1 MIKIDES
8 IINGTSGSDSGTG
21 RKMPPITEEE
31 QEILE
36 HHGILG
42 MKWGKRKGKSKGKSK
57 GKNDSSLSSTVP
69 MTKNAKRLDE
79 GAREKQFIN
88 EYNSRDKMS
97 TRSLQNRVKRLQA
110 EQQFRDLVNKPA
122 AERAAAAAKI
132 AEKKA
137 KRNKMIMR
145 TALSIYGNV
154 PITSFGKKGKEYADI
169 LAPSQALAKAAAG
182 SIKNSD
188 DISDSLLHAKHKS
201 KSDRRSNMLHE
212 EDVVLHGSKITDSE
226 GLLHYGV
233 AGMHWG
239 TKKGRAIE
247 KVAGRTEGV
256 GLARGAASYAKSLGN
271 TVAHPLISTSTRLK
285 NLKRHPILS
294 ATSATTMMKK
304 NNQEIRSEVLK
315 KKMMRSAEAN
325 RRTGIK
331 TAKNNLK
338 TAKKLASISKK
349 SGDKDYLK
357 KVKDVNAKKSIVKS
371 AKNNYEGVFNARN
384 KGSDVVSSKGFKDA
398 KKELKTE
405 RLLSKQ
411 KVQDQKLANSK
422 IINRSKKSISKK

>member
-21 RKMPPITEEE
+21 RKMSPITEEE

-42 MKWGKRKGKSKGKSK
+42 MKWGKRKGKSKGK
-57 GKNDSSLSSTVP
+57 NDSSLSSTVP
-69 MTKNAKRLDE
+69 MTKKSNRVDE

-88 EYNSRDKMS
+88 EYASRDKMS
-97 TRSLQNRVKRLQA
+97 TRSLQNRVKRLQT

-154 PITSFGKKGKEYADI
+154 SLASFGKKGKEYADI
-169 LAPSQALAKAAAG
+169 LGPSQALAKAAAG

-188 DISDSLLHAKHKS
+188 DISGSLLHATHKS
-201 KSDRRSNMLHE
+201 KLDNRSNILYE
-212 EDVVLHGSKITDSE
+212 EDVVLHGSKIIDSE

-239 TKKGRAIE
+239 SKKGRAIE

-294 ATSATTMMKK
+294 ATSAATMMKK

-315 KKMMRSAEAN
+315 KKMMRLAEAN
-325 RRTGIK
+325 RRTDIK
-331 TAKNNLK
+331 SAKNNLK

-384 KGSDVVSSKGFKDA
+384 KGSDVVSSKGFEDA
-398 KKELKTE
+398 KKELKSE

>member
-8 IINGTSGSDSGTG
+8 IINGTSGSDSGMG

-42 MKWGKRKGKSKGKSK
+42 MKWGKRKGKSKGK
-57 GKNDSSLSSTVP
+57 NDSSLSSTVP

-79 GAREKQFIN
+79 GIREKQFIN

-154 PITSFGKKGKEYADI
+154 PIASIGKKGKEYADI
-169 LAPSQALAKAAAG
+169 LGPSQALAKAAAG

-188 DISDSLLHAKHKS
+188 DISGSLLHAKHKS
-201 KSDRRSNMLHE
+201 KLDKRSNMLYE
-212 EDVVLHGSKITDSE
+212 EDVILHGSKIVDSE

-233 AGMHWG
+233 AGMHCG
-239 TKKGRAIE
+239 TKKGRSIE
-247 KVAGRTEGV
+247 KVAGRTEGA

-398 KKELKTE
+398 KKDLKAE

-411 KVQDQKLANSK
+411 KVENQKIANSK

>member
-8 IINGTSGSDSGTG
+8 IINGTSGSDSGMG

-42 MKWGKRKGKSKGKSK
+42 MKWGKRKGKSKGK
-57 GKNDSSLSSTVP
+57 NDSSLSSTVP

-79 GAREKQFIN
+79 GIREKQFIN

-154 PITSFGKKGKEYADI
+154 PIASIGKKGKEYADI
-169 LAPSQALAKAAAG
+169 LGPSQALAKAAAG

-188 DISDSLLHAKHKS
+188 DISGSLLHAKHKS
-201 KSDRRSNMLHE
+201 KLDKRSNMLYE
-212 EDVVLHGSKITDSE
+212 EDVILHGSKIVDSE

-384 KGSDVVSSKGFKDA
+384 KGSDVVSSKGFKAA
-398 KKELKTE
+398 KKELKAE

-422 IINRSKKSISKK
+422 IINRSKKFISKK

>member
-8 IINGTSGSDSGTG
+8 IINGTSGSDSGMG

-42 MKWGKRKGKSKGKSK
+42 MKWGKRKGKSKGK
-57 GKNDSSLSSTVP
+57 NDSSLSSTVP
-69 MTKNAKRLDE
+69 MTKNTKRLDE

-154 PITSFGKKGKEYADI
+154 PIASIGKKGKEYADI
-169 LAPSQALAKAAAG
+169 LGPSQALAKAAAG

-188 DISDSLLHAKHKS
+188 DISGSLLHAKHKS
-201 KSDRRSNMLHE
+201 KLDKRSNMLYE
-212 EDVVLHGSKITDSE
+212 EDVILHGSKIVDSE

-256 GLARGAASYAKSLGN
+256 GLVRGAASYAKSLGN

-294 ATSATTMMKK
+294 ATSSATMMKK

-411 KVQDQKLANSK
+411 KVENQKIANAK

>member
-8 IINGTSGSDSGTG
+8 IINGTSGSDSGIG

-42 MKWGKRKGKSKGKSK
+42 MKWGKRKGKSN

-97 TRSLQNRVKRLQA
+97 TRSLQNRVKRLQT
-110 EQQFRDLVNKPA
+110 EQQFRELVNKPA

-145 TALSIYGNV
+145 TALSIYGNM
-154 PITSFGKKGKEYADI
+154 PLASFGKKGKEYVKT
-169 LAPSQALAKAAAG
+169 LGPSQALAKAAAG
-182 SIKNSD
+182 SIKIKNSD
-188 DISDSLLHAKHKS
+188 DLSGSLLHAKHKS
-201 KSDRRSNMLHE
+201 KLDKRSNMLYE
-212 EDVVLHGSKITDSE
+212 EDVILHGSKFDDSE
-226 GLLHYGV
+226 GLLHYGI

-256 GLARGAASYAKSLGN
+256 GLARGTASYAKSLGN

-294 ATSATTMMKK
+294 ATSAATMMKK

-357 KVKDVNAKKSIVKS
+357 KVKDVNAKKLIVKS

-398 KKELKTE
+398 KKELKAE
-405 RLLSKQ
+405 RLQSKQ
-411 KVQDQKLANSK
+411 KVENQKIANAK

>member
-8 IINGTSGSDSGTG
+8 IINGTYSSDSGTG
-21 RKMPPITEEE
+21 RQMPPITEEE

-42 MKWGKRKGKSKGKSK
+42 MKWGSRKGKSK

-69 MTKNAKRLDE
+69 MTKKSNRVDE

-88 EYNSRDKMS
+88 EYSNRDKMS
-97 TRSLQNRVKRLQA
+97 TRSLQNRVKRLQT
-110 EQQFRDLVNKPA
+110 EQQFRELVNKPA

-154 PITSFGKKGKEYADI
+154 SLASFGKKGKEYADI
-169 LAPSQALAKAAAG
+169 LGPSQALAKAAAG

-188 DISDSLLHAKHKS
+188 DLSDNLQ
-201 KSDRRSNMLHE
+201 
-212 EDVVLHGSKITDSE
+212 
-226 GLLHYGV
+226 HYGI

-294 ATSATTMMKK
+294 ATSSTTMMKK

-315 KKMMRSAEAN
+315 KKMMRSAEAK
-325 RRTGIK
+325 RRANIK

-349 SGDKDYLK
+349 SGDKDYIK

-371 AKNNYEGVFNARN
+371 AKNDYEGVFNARN

-398 KKELKTE
+398 KKELKAE
-405 RLLSKQ
+405 RLQSKQ
-411 KVQDQKLANSK
+411 KVENQKIANAK

>member
-42 MKWGKRKGKSKGKSK
+42 MKWGKRKGK
-57 GKNDSSLSSTVP
+57 NDSSLSSTVP

-79 GAREKQFIN
+79 GIREKQFIN

-110 EQQFRDLVNKPA
+110 EQQFRELVNKPA

-154 PITSFGKKGKEYADI
+154 SLASFGKKGKEYADI
-169 LAPSQALAKAAAG
+169 LGPSQALAKAAAG

-188 DISDSLLHAKHKS
+188 DISGSLLHAKHKS
-201 KSDRRSNMLHE
+201 KLDKRSNMLYE

-226 GLLHYGV
+226 GLLHYGI

-294 ATSATTMMKK
+294 ATSAATMMKK

-349 SGDKDYLK
+349 SGDKDHLK

>member
-36 HHGILG
+36 HYGILG
-42 MKWGKRKGKSKGKSK
+42 MKWGKSK

-110 EQQFRDLVNKPA
+110 EQQFRELVNKPA

-154 PITSFGKKGKEYADI
+154 SLASFGKKGKEYADI
-169 LAPSQALAKAAAG
+169 LGPSQALAKAAAG

-188 DISDSLLHAKHKS
+188 DISGSLLHAKHKS
-201 KSDRRSNMLHE
+201 KLDKRSNMLYE

-226 GLLHYGV
+226 GLLHYGI

-398 KKELKTE
+398 KKELKAE

>member
-8 IINGTSGSDSGTG
+8 IINGTSGSDSGMG

-42 MKWGKRKGKSKGKSK
+42 MKWGKRKGKSKGK
-57 GKNDSSLSSTVP
+57 NDSSLSSTVP
-69 MTKNAKRLDE
+69 MTKNAKKLDE
-79 GAREKQFIN
+79 GIREKQFIN

-154 PITSFGKKGKEYADI
+154 SLASFGKKGKEYADI
-169 LAPSQALAKAAAG
+169 LGPSQALAKAAAG

-188 DISDSLLHAKHKS
+188 DISGSLLHAKHKS
-201 KSDRRSNMLHE
+201 KLDKRSNMLYE
-212 EDVVLHGSKITDSE
+212 EDVILHGSKIVDSE

-239 TKKGRAIE
+239 TKKGRSIE
-247 KVAGRTEGV
+247 KVAGRTEGA

-271 TVAHPLISTSTRLK
+271 TVAHPFISTSTRLK

-294 ATSATTMMKK
+294 ATSSATMMKK

-422 IINRSKKSISKK
+422 IINRSKKFISKK

>member
-8 IINGTSGSDSGTG
+8 IINGTSGSDSGMG

-42 MKWGKRKGKSKGKSK
+42 MKWGERKGKSK

-110 EQQFRDLVNKPA
+110 EQQFRELVNKPA

-154 PITSFGKKGKEYADI
+154 SLASFGKKGKEYADI
-169 LAPSQALAKAAAG
+169 LGPSQALAKAAAG

-188 DISDSLLHAKHKS
+188 DISGSLLHTNHKS
-201 KSDRRSNMLHE
+201 KSDKRSNMLHE
-212 EDVVLHGSKITDSE
+212 EDVILHGSKISDSE

-271 TVAHPLISTSTRLK
+271 TVAHPLISTSSRLK

-325 RRTGIK
+325 RRTDIK
-331 TAKNNLK
+331 AAKNNLK

-384 KGSDVVSSKGFKDA
+384 KGSDVVSSKVFKAA
-398 KKELKTE
+398 KKELKAE

-411 KVQDQKLANSK
+411 KLQDQKLANSK

>member
-8 IINGTSGSDSGTG
+8 IINGTSGSDSGMG

-42 MKWGKRKGKSKGKSK
+42 MKWGKRKGKSKGK
-57 GKNDSSLSSTVP
+57 NDSSLSSTVP

-79 GAREKQFIN
+79 GIREKQFIN

-154 PITSFGKKGKEYADI
+154 SLASFGKKGKEYADI
-169 LAPSQALAKAAAG
+169 LGPSQALAKAAAG

-201 KSDRRSNMLHE
+201 KLDKRSNMLYE
-212 EDVVLHGSKITDSE
+212 EDVILHGSKIVDSE

-239 TKKGRAIE
+239 TKKGRSIE
-247 KVAGRTEGV
+247 KVAGRTEGA

-315 KKMMRSAEAN
+315 KKMMRSAELN
-325 RRTGIK
+325 RRTDIK
-331 TAKNNLK
+331 AAKNNLK

-422 IINRSKKSISKK
+422 IINRSKKFISKK

>member
-8 IINGTSGSDSGTG
+8 IINGTSGSDSGMG

-42 MKWGKRKGKSKGKSK
+42 MKWGKRKGKSKGK
-57 GKNDSSLSSTVP
+57 NDSSLSSTVP

-79 GAREKQFIN
+79 GIREKQFIN

-154 PITSFGKKGKEYADI
+154 SLASFGKKGKEYADI
-169 LAPSQALAKAAAG
+169 LGPSQALAKAAAG

-188 DISDSLLHAKHKS
+188 DISGSLLHAKHKS
-201 KSDRRSNMLHE
+201 KLDKRSNMLYE

-233 AGMHWG
+233 KGMHWG

-384 KGSDVVSSKGFKDA
+384 KGSDVVSSKGFKAA
-398 KKELKTE
+398 KKELKAE

>member
-8 IINGTSGSDSGTG
+8 IINGTSGSDSGMG

-36 HHGILG
+36 HQGILG
-42 MKWGKRKGKSKGKSK
+42 MKWGKRKGKSK

-79 GAREKQFIN
+79 GIREKQFIN

-154 PITSFGKKGKEYADI
+154 PIASIGKKGKEYADI
-169 LAPSQALAKAAAG
+169 LGPSQALAKAAAG

-188 DISDSLLHAKHKS
+188 DISGSLLHTKHKS
-201 KSDRRSNMLHE
+201 KLDKRNNMLYE
-212 EDVVLHGSKITDSE
+212 EDVVLHGSKIVDSE

-239 TKKGRAIE
+239 SKKGRSIE

-294 ATSATTMMKK
+294 ATSAATMMKK

-398 KKELKTE
+398 KKELKAE

-411 KVQDQKLANSK
+411 KVENQKIANAK

>member
-8 IINGTSGSDSGTG
+8 IINGTSGSDSGMG

-42 MKWGKRKGKSKGKSK
+42 MKWGKRKGKSK

-122 AERAAAAAKI
+122 AERAATAAKI

-145 TALSIYGNV
+145 TALSVYGNV
-154 PITSFGKKGKEYADI
+154 PIASIGKKGKEYADI
-169 LAPSQALAKAAAG
+169 LGPSQALAKAAAG

-188 DISDSLLHAKHKS
+188 DISGSLLHAKHKS
-201 KSDRRSNMLHE
+201 KLDKRSNMLYE

-233 AGMHWG
+233 KGMHWG

-398 KKELKTE
+398 KKDLKAE

-411 KVQDQKLANSK
+411 KVENQKLANSK

>member
-21 RKMPPITEEE
+21 RKMSPITEEE

-36 HHGILG
+36 HQGILG
-42 MKWGKRKGKSKGKSK
+42 MKWGKRKGKSK

-79 GAREKQFIN
+79 GIREKQFIN

-154 PITSFGKKGKEYADI
+154 PIASIGKKGKEYADI
-169 LAPSQALAKAAAG
+169 LGPSQALAKAAAG

-188 DISDSLLHAKHKS
+188 DISGSLLHAKHKS
-201 KSDRRSNMLHE
+201 KLDKRINMLYE
-212 EDVVLHGSKITDSE
+212 EDVILHGSKIVDSE

-239 TKKGRAIE
+239 SKKGRSIE

>member
-8 IINGTSGSDSGTG
+8 IINGTSGSDSGMG

-36 HHGILG
+36 HHGVLG
-42 MKWGKRKGKSKGKSK
+42 MKWGKRKGKSK

-79 GAREKQFIN
+79 GIREKQFIN

-154 PITSFGKKGKEYADI
+154 SLASFGKKGKEYANI
-169 LAPSQALAKAAAG
+169 LGPSQALAKAAAG

-188 DISDSLLHAKHKS
+188 DISGSLLHAKHKS
-201 KSDRRSNMLHE
+201 KLDKRSNMLYE

-239 TKKGRAIE
+239 SKKGRSIE

-294 ATSATTMMKK
+294 ATSAATMMKK

-357 KVKDVNAKKSIVKS
+357 KVKDVNAKKAIVKS

-384 KGSDVVSSKGFKDA
+384 KGSDVVSSKGFTDA
-398 KKELKTE
+398 KKDLKAE

-411 KVQDQKLANSK
+411 KVENQKIANAK

>member
-1 MIKIDES
+1 
-8 IINGTSGSDSGTG
+8 
-21 RKMPPITEEE
+21 
-31 QEILE
+31 
-36 HHGILG
+36 
-42 MKWGKRKGKSKGKSK
+42 
-57 GKNDSSLSSTVP
+57 
-69 MTKNAKRLDE
+69 
-79 GAREKQFIN
+79 
-88 EYNSRDKMS
+88 
-97 TRSLQNRVKRLQA
+97 
-110 EQQFRDLVNKPA
+110 
-122 AERAAAAAKI
+122 
-132 AEKKA
+132 
-137 KRNKMIMR
+137 MIMR

-304 NNQEIRSEVLK
+304 IIRKFVLK
-315 KKMMRSAEAN
+315 
-325 RRTGIK
+325 
-331 TAKNNLK
+331 
-338 TAKKLASISKK
+338 
-349 SGDKDYLK
+349 Y
-357 KVKDVNAKKSIVKS
+357 
-371 AKNNYEGVFNARN
+371 
-384 KGSDVVSSKGFKDA
+384 
-398 KKELKTE
+398 
-405 RLLSKQ
+405 
-411 KVQDQKLANSK
+411 
-422 IINRSKKSISKK
+422 

>member
-8 IINGTSGSDSGTG
+8 IINGTYSSDSGTG

-42 MKWGKRKGKSKGKSK
+42 MKWGSRKGKSK

-69 MTKNAKRLDE
+69 MTKKSNRVDE

-88 EYNSRDKMS
+88 EYASRDKMS
-97 TRSLQNRVKRLQA
+97 TRSLQNRVKRLQT

-154 PITSFGKKGKEYADI
+154 SLASFGKKGKEYADI
-169 LAPSQALAKAAAG
+169 LGPSQALAKAAAG

-188 DISDSLLHAKHKS
+188 DISGSLLHAKHKS

-271 TVAHPLISTSTRLK
+271 TVAHPFISTSTRLK

-294 ATSATTMMKK
+294 ATSSATMMKK

-315 KKMMRSAEAN
+315 KKMMRSAELN
-325 RRTGIK
+325 RRANIK

-349 SGDKDYLK
+349 SGDKDYIK

-371 AKNNYEGVFNARN
+371 AKNDYEGVFNARN

-398 KKELKTE
+398 KKELKAE

-411 KVQDQKLANSK
+411 KVQDQKIANAK

>member
-8 IINGTSGSDSGTG
+8 IINGTSGSDSGMG

-42 MKWGKRKGKSKGKSK
+42 MKWGKRKGKSKGK
-57 GKNDSSLSSTVP
+57 NDSSLSSTVP

-79 GAREKQFIN
+79 GIREKQFIN

-154 PITSFGKKGKEYADI
+154 PIASIGKKGKEYADI
-169 LAPSQALAKAAAG
+169 LGPSQALAKAAAG

-188 DISDSLLHAKHKS
+188 DISGSLLHAKHKS
-201 KSDRRSNMLHE
+201 KLDKRSNMLYE
-212 EDVVLHGSKITDSE
+212 EDVVLHGSKIVDSE

-247 KVAGRTEGV
+247 KVAGRTEGA

-398 KKELKTE
+398 KKDLKAE

-411 KVQDQKLANSK
+411 KVENQKLANSK

>member
-1 MIKIDES
+1 
-8 IINGTSGSDSGTG
+8 
-21 RKMPPITEEE
+21 
-31 QEILE
+31 
-36 HHGILG
+36 
-42 MKWGKRKGKSKGKSK
+42 
-57 GKNDSSLSSTVP
+57 
-69 MTKNAKRLDE
+69 
-79 GAREKQFIN
+79 
-88 EYNSRDKMS
+88 
-97 TRSLQNRVKRLQA
+97 
-110 EQQFRDLVNKPA
+110 
-122 AERAAAAAKI
+122 
-132 AEKKA
+132 
-137 KRNKMIMR
+137 MR

-154 PITSFGKKGKEYADI
+154 SLASFGKKGKEYADI
-169 LAPSQALAKAAAG
+169 LGPSQALAKAAAG

-188 DISDSLLHAKHKS
+188 DISGSLLHAKHKS

-256 GLARGAASYAKSLGN
+256 GLARGTASYAKSLGN

-294 ATSATTMMKK
+294 ATSSATMMKK

-315 KKMMRSAEAN
+315 KKMMRSAEAK
-325 RRTGIK
+325 RRVNIK

-349 SGDKDYLK
+349 SGDKDYIK

-371 AKNNYEGVFNARN
+371 AKNDYEGVFNARN

-398 KKELKTE
+398 KKELKAE

-411 KVQDQKLANSK
+411 KVENQKIANAK

>member
-8 IINGTSGSDSGTG
+8 IINGTYGSDSGTG

-42 MKWGKRKGKSKGKSK
+42 MKWGKRKGKSKGK
-57 GKNDSSLSSTVP
+57 NDSSLSSTVP
-69 MTKNAKRLDE
+69 MTKKSNRVDE

-97 TRSLQNRVKRLQA
+97 TRSLQNRVKRLQT

-154 PITSFGKKGKEYADI
+154 SLASFGKKGKEYADI
-169 LAPSQALAKAAAG
+169 LGPSQALAKAAAG

-188 DISDSLLHAKHKS
+188 DLSDSLLHAKHKS
-201 KSDRRSNMLHE
+201 KLDKRSNMLYE
-212 EDVVLHGSKITDSE
+212 EDVILHGTKISDSE

-294 ATSATTMMKK
+294 ATSSTTMMKK

-325 RRTGIK
+325 RRTDIK
-331 TAKNNLK
+331 SAKNNLK

-384 KGSDVVSSKGFKDA
+384 KGSDVVSSKGFKNA
-398 KKELKTE
+398 KKELKSE

-411 KVQDQKLANSK
+411 KVQNQKIANSK

>member
-8 IINGTSGSDSGTG
+8 IINGTSGSDSGMG

-42 MKWGKRKGKSKGKSK
+42 MKWGKRKGKSKGK
-57 GKNDSSLSSTVP
+57 NDSSLSSTVP

-79 GAREKQFIN
+79 GIREKQFIN

-154 PITSFGKKGKEYADI
+154 PIASIGKKGKEYADI
-169 LAPSQALAKAAAG
+169 LGPSQALAKAAAG

-201 KSDRRSNMLHE
+201 KLDKRSNMLYE

-239 TKKGRAIE
+239 TKKGRSIE
-247 KVAGRTEGV
+247 KVAGRTEGA

-398 KKELKTE
+398 KKDLKAE

-411 KVQDQKLANSK
+411 KVENQKLANSK

>member
-21 RKMPPITEEE
+21 RKMSPITEEE

-42 MKWGKRKGKSKGKSK
+42 MKWGKRKGKSKGK
-57 GKNDSSLSSTVP
+57 NDSSLSSTVP

-79 GAREKQFIN
+79 GIREKQFIN

-154 PITSFGKKGKEYADI
+154 SLASFGKKGKEYADI
-169 LAPSQALAKAAAG
+169 LGPSQALAKAAAG

-201 KSDRRSNMLHE
+201 KLDKRSNMLYE
-212 EDVVLHGSKITDSE
+212 EDVVLHGSKIVDSE
-226 GLLHYGV
+226 GLLHYGI

-239 TKKGRAIE
+239 SKKGRAIE

-405 RLLSKQ
+405 RLQSKQ
-411 KVQDQKLANSK
+411 KIANAK

>member
-21 RKMPPITEEE
+21 RKMSPITEEE

-42 MKWGKRKGKSKGKSK
+42 MKWGKRKGKSKGK
-57 GKNDSSLSSTVP
+57 NDSSLSSTVP
-69 MTKNAKRLDE
+69 MTKNAKKLDE
-79 GAREKQFIN
+79 GIREKQFIN

-154 PITSFGKKGKEYADI
+154 SLASFGKKGKEYADI
-169 LAPSQALAKAAAG
+169 LGPSQALAKAAAG

-188 DISDSLLHAKHKS
+188 DISGSLLHAKHKS
-201 KSDRRSNMLHE
+201 KLDKRSNMLYE
-212 EDVVLHGSKITDSE
+212 EDVILHGSKIVDSE

-239 TKKGRAIE
+239 TKKGRSIE
-247 KVAGRTEGV
+247 KVAGRTEGA

-422 IINRSKKSISKK
+422 IINRSKKFISKK

>member
-8 IINGTSGSDSGTG
+8 IINGTYSSDSGTG

-42 MKWGKRKGKSKGKSK
+42 MKWGSRKGKSK

-69 MTKNAKRLDE
+69 MTKKSNRVDE

-88 EYNSRDKMS
+88 EYASRDKMS
-97 TRSLQNRVKRLQA
+97 TRSLQNRVKRLQT

-122 AERAAAAAKI
+122 AERAAAAAKL

-154 PITSFGKKGKEYADI
+154 SLASFGKKGKEYADI
-169 LAPSQALAKAAAG
+169 LGPSQALAKAAAG

-188 DISDSLLHAKHKS
+188 DISGSLLHAKHKS

-294 ATSATTMMKK
+294 ATSSTTMMKK

-315 KKMMRSAEAN
+315 KKMMRSAELN
-325 RRTGIK
+325 RRANIK

-349 SGDKDYLK
+349 SGDKDYIK
-357 KVKDVNAKKSIVKS
+357 KVKDINDKKSILKK

-384 KGSDVVSSKGFKDA
+384 KGSDVVSSKDFKGA
-398 KKELKTE
+398 KKELTAE

-411 KVQDQKLANSK
+411 KVQDQKIANSK
-422 IINRSKKSISKK
+422 IINRRKKSISKK

>member
-8 IINGTSGSDSGTG
+8 IINGTAGSDSGTG
-21 RKMPPITEEE
+21 RQMPPITEEE

-42 MKWGKRKGKSKGKSK
+42 MKWGKRKGKSKGT
-57 GKNDSSLSSTVP
+57 NDSSLSSTVP

-154 PITSFGKKGKEYADI
+154 PIASIGKKGKEYADI
-169 LAPSQALAKAAAG
+169 LGPSQALAKAAAG

-188 DISDSLLHAKHKS
+188 DISGSLLHANHKS
-201 KSDRRSNMLHE
+201 KLDKRSNMLYE

-271 TVAHPLISTSTRLK
+271 TVAHPFISTSTRLK

-325 RRTGIK
+325 RRTDIK
-331 TAKNNLK
+331 SAKNNLK

-371 AKNNYEGVFNARN
+371 AKHNYEGVFNARN

-398 KKELKTE
+398 KKDLKAE

-411 KVQDQKLANSK
+411 KVENQKIANAK

>member
-8 IINGTSGSDSGTG
+8 IINGTSGSDSGMG
-21 RKMPPITEEE
+21 RKMSPITEEE

-42 MKWGKRKGKSKGKSK
+42 MKWGKRKGKSKGK
-57 GKNDSSLSSTVP
+57 NDSSLSSTVP

-79 GAREKQFIN
+79 GTREKQFIN

-154 PITSFGKKGKEYADI
+154 SLASFGKKGKEYADI
-169 LAPSQALAKAAAG
+169 LGPSQALAKAAAG

-201 KSDRRSNMLHE
+201 KLDKRSSMLYE
-212 EDVVLHGSKITDSE
+212 EDVILHGSKIVDSE

-398 KKELKTE
+398 KKDLKAE

-411 KVQDQKLANSK
+411 KVENQKIANAK

>member
-8 IINGTSGSDSGTG
+8 IINGTSGSDSGIG

-31 QEILE
+31 QDILE

-42 MKWGKRKGKSKGKSK
+42 MKWGKRKGKSKGT
-57 GKNDSSLSSTVP
+57 NDSSLSSTVP
-69 MTKNAKRLDE
+69 MTKNAKKLDE
-79 GAREKQFIN
+79 GVREKQFIN

-154 PITSFGKKGKEYADI
+154 PIASMGKKGKEYADI
-169 LAPSQALAKAAAG
+169 LGPSQALAKAAAG

-188 DISDSLLHAKHKS
+188 DISGSLLHAKHKS
-201 KSDRRSNMLHE
+201 KLDKRSNMLYE
-212 EDVVLHGSKITDSE
+212 EDVILHGSKIVDSE

-294 ATSATTMMKK
+294 ATSAATMMKK

>member
-42 MKWGKRKGKSKGKSK
+42 MKWGKRKGK
-57 GKNDSSLSSTVP
+57 NDSSLSSTVP
-69 MTKNAKRLDE
+69 MTKNTKRVDE
-79 GAREKQFIN
+79 GIREKQFIN

-145 TALSIYGNV
+145 TALSVYGNV
-154 PITSFGKKGKEYADI
+154 SLESFGKKGKEYADI
-169 LAPSQALAKAAAG
+169 LGPSQALAKAAAG

-188 DISDSLLHAKHKS
+188 DLS
-201 KSDRRSNMLHE
+201 
-212 EDVVLHGSKITDSE
+212 GS
-226 GLLHYGV
+226 LLHYGV

-294 ATSATTMMKK
+294 ATSAATMMKK

-325 RRTGIK
+325 RRTDIK
-331 TAKNNLK
+331 VAKNNLK

-349 SGDKDYLK
+349 SGDKDYVKRLK
-357 KVKDVNAKKSIVKS
+357 DINAKKSIVKS

-398 KKELKTE
+398 KKELEAE
-405 RLLSKQ
+405 RLLTKQ
-411 KVQDQKLANSK
+411 KIKDQKLANSK
-422 IINRSKKSISKK
+422 IINRSKNLFLRSK

>member
-42 MKWGKRKGKSKGKSK
+42 MKWGKRKGKSKGK
-57 GKNDSSLSSTVP
+57 NVSSLSSTVP

-79 GAREKQFIN
+79 GVREKQFIN

-154 PITSFGKKGKEYADI
+154 PIASIGKKGKEYADI
-169 LAPSQALAKAAAG
+169 LGPSQALAKAAAG

-188 DISDSLLHAKHKS
+188 DISGSLLHAKHES
-201 KSDRRSNMLHE
+201 KLDKRSNMLYE
-212 EDVVLHGSKITDSE
+212 EDVVLHGSKIVDSE

-239 TKKGRAIE
+239 SKKGRAIE

-294 ATSATTMMKK
+294 ATSAATMMKK

-338 TAKKLASISKK
+338 TAKRLASISKK

-357 KVKDVNAKKSIVKS
+357 KVKDVNAKKLIVKS

-398 KKELKTE
+398 KKELKAE

-411 KVQDQKLANSK
+411 KVENQKIANAK

>member
-8 IINGTSGSDSGTG
+8 IINGTSGSDSGMG

-42 MKWGKRKGKSKGKSK
+42 MKWGKRKGKSKGK
-57 GKNDSSLSSTVP
+57 NDSSLSSTVP
-69 MTKNAKRLDE
+69 MTKNAKKLDE
-79 GAREKQFIN
+79 GIREKQFIN

-154 PITSFGKKGKEYADI
+154 QIASIGKKGKEYADI
-169 LAPSQALAKAAAG
+169 LGPSQALAKAAAG

-188 DISDSLLHAKHKS
+188 DISGSLLHAKHKS
-201 KSDRRSNMLHE
+201 KLDKRSNMLYE
-212 EDVVLHGSKITDSE
+212 EDVILHGSKIVDSE

-239 TKKGRAIE
+239 TKKGRSIE
-247 KVAGRTEGV
+247 KVAGRTEGA

-294 ATSATTMMKK
+294 ATSATTIMKK

-384 KGSDVVSSKGFKDA
+384 KGLDVVSSKGFKDA
-398 KKELKTE
+398 KKDLKAE

-411 KVQDQKLANSK
+411 KVENQKLANSK

>member
-1 MIKIDES
+1 MIKIDET

-42 MKWGKRKGKSKGKSK
+42 MKWGKRKGKSKGK
-57 GKNDSSLSSTVP
+57 NDSSLSSTVP

-79 GAREKQFIN
+79 GIREKQFIN

-110 EQQFRDLVNKPA
+110 EQHFRDLVNKPA

-154 PITSFGKKGKEYADI
+154 SVASFGKKGKEYADI
-169 LAPSQALAKAAAG
+169 LGPSQALAKAAAG

-188 DISDSLLHAKHKS
+188 DISGSLLHAKHKS
-201 KSDRRSNMLHE
+201 KLDKRSNMLYE
-212 EDVVLHGSKITDSE
+212 EDVILHGSKIVDSE

-239 TKKGRAIE
+239 SKKGRSIE

-294 ATSATTMMKK
+294 ATSAATMMKK

-422 IINRSKKSISKK
+422 IINRSKKFISKK

>member
-8 IINGTSGSDSGTG
+8 IINGTSGSDSGMG

-42 MKWGKRKGKSKGKSK
+42 MKWGKRK

-154 PITSFGKKGKEYADI
+154 SLASFGKKGKEYAEI
-169 LAPSQALAKAAAG
+169 LGPSQALAKAAAG

-188 DISDSLLHAKHKS
+188 DISGSLLHAKHKS
-201 KSDRRSNMLHE
+201 KLDKRSNMLYE

-294 ATSATTMMKK
+294 ATSAATMMKK

-325 RRTGIK
+325 RRTDIK
-331 TAKNNLK
+331 SAKNNLK

-398 KKELKTE
+398 KKELKAE
-405 RLLSKQ
+405 RLQSKQ
-411 KVQDQKLANSK
+411 KVENQKIANAK

>member
-42 MKWGKRKGKSKGKSK
+42 MKWGKRKGKSKGK
-57 GKNDSSLSSTVP
+57 NDSSLSSTVP
-69 MTKNAKRLDE
+69 MTKKSNRVDE

-154 PITSFGKKGKEYADI
+154 PIASIGKKGKEYADI
-169 LAPSQALAKAAAG
+169 LGPSQALAKAAAG

-188 DISDSLLHAKHKS
+188 DISGSLLHAKHKS
-201 KSDRRSNMLHE
+201 KLDKRSNMLYE
-212 EDVVLHGSKITDSE
+212 EDVILHGSKIVDSE

-411 KVQDQKLANSK
+411 KVENQKIANAK

>member
-8 IINGTSGSDSGTG
+8 IINGTSGSDSGMG

-42 MKWGKRKGKSKGKSK
+42 MKWGKRKGKSKGK
-57 GKNDSSLSSTVP
+57 NDSSLSSTVP

-79 GAREKQFIN
+79 GIREKQFIN

-154 PITSFGKKGKEYADI
+154 QIASIGKKGKEYADI
-169 LAPSQALAKAAAG
+169 LGPSQALAKAAAG

-188 DISDSLLHAKHKS
+188 DISGSLLHAKHKS
-201 KSDRRSNMLHE
+201 KLDKRSNMLYE
-212 EDVVLHGSKITDSE
+212 EDVILHGSKIVDSE

-239 TKKGRAIE
+239 TKKGRSIE
-247 KVAGRTEGV
+247 KVAGRTEGA

-398 KKELKTE
+398 KKDLKAE

-411 KVQDQKLANSK
+411 KVENQKIANAK

>member
-8 IINGTSGSDSGTG
+8 IVNGTSGRDSGTG
-21 RKMPPITEEE
+21 RKMSPITEEE

-42 MKWGKRKGKSKGKSK
+42 MKWGKRKGK
-57 GKNDSSLSSTVP
+57 NDSSLSSTVP

-79 GAREKQFIN
+79 GIREKQFIN

-110 EQQFRDLVNKPA
+110 EQQFRELVNKPA

-154 PITSFGKKGKEYADI
+154 SVASFGKKGKEYADI
-169 LAPSQALAKAAAG
+169 LGPSQALAKAAAG
-182 SIKNSD
+182 AIKNSD
-188 DISDSLLHAKHKS
+188 DISGSLLHANHKS
-201 KSDRRSNMLHE
+201 KLDKRSNMLYE
-212 EDVVLHGSKITDSE
+212 EDVVLHGSTIVDSE

-405 RLLSKQ
+405 RLQSKQ
-411 KVQDQKLANSK
+411 KVENQKIANAK

>member
-8 IINGTSGSDSGTG
+8 IINGTSGRDSGTG
-21 RKMPPITEEE
+21 RKMSPITEEE

-42 MKWGKRKGKSKGKSK
+42 MKWGKRKGKSKGK
-57 GKNDSSLSSTVP
+57 NDSSLSSTVP

-79 GAREKQFIN
+79 GIREKQFIN

-154 PITSFGKKGKEYADI
+154 PIASIGKKGKEYADI
-169 LAPSQALAKAAAG
+169 LGPSQALAKAAAG

-201 KSDRRSNMLHE
+201 KLDKRSNMLYE

-384 KGSDVVSSKGFKDA
+384 KGSDVVSSKG
-398 KKELKTE
+398 
-405 RLLSKQ
+405 
-411 KVQDQKLANSK
+411 
-422 IINRSKKSISKK
+422 

>member
-8 IINGTSGSDSGTG
+8 IINGTSGSDSGMG

-42 MKWGKRKGKSKGKSK
+42 MKWGKRKGKSKGK
-57 GKNDSSLSSTVP
+57 NDSSLSSTVP

-79 GAREKQFIN
+79 GIREKQFIN

-154 PITSFGKKGKEYADI
+154 SLASFGKKGKEYADI
-169 LAPSQALAKAAAG
+169 LGPSQALAKAAAG

-201 KSDRRSNMLHE
+201 KLDKRSNMLYE
-212 EDVVLHGSKITDSE
+212 EDVVLHGSKIVDSE

-239 TKKGRAIE
+239 TKKGRSIE
-247 KVAGRTEGV
+247 KVAGRTEGA

-398 KKELKTE
+398 KKDLKAE

-411 KVQDQKLANSK
+411 KVENQKLANSK

>member
-21 RKMPPITEEE
+21 RKMSPITEEE

-42 MKWGKRKGKSKGKSK
+42 MKWGKRKGKSKGK
-57 GKNDSSLSSTVP
+57 NDSSLSSTVP

-79 GAREKQFIN
+79 GTREKQFIN

-154 PITSFGKKGKEYADI
+154 SLASFGKKGKEYADI
-169 LAPSQALAKAAAG
+169 LGPSQALAKAAAG

-201 KSDRRSNMLHE
+201 KLDKRSNMLYE
-212 EDVVLHGSKITDSE
+212 EDVVLHGSKIVDSE

-398 KKELKTE
+398 KKDLKAE

-411 KVQDQKLANSK
+411 KVENQKIANAK